1 MVVPLLLAVAGVAL
15 IIVGQLDLDAPPVS
29 SLPPIPDP
37 TSPVEIATPTATPEP
52 SGDGT
57 PGATSTGQPTPSP
70 TPIPDDW
77 VAVQIEIR
85 AVGINVPVRHAVDE
99 DHCDFPPSDAA
110 YVLCGGAQPG
120 RGTNAYIFAHALNT
134 LFKPLWNVRLGDRVK
149 VLMSDG
155 DVLAYVVTEV
165 HANVSCPDDRADPHP
180 SPPLALK
187 LAPPGCEEGAAWTRP
202 TDHER
207 LTLQTSQGY
216 NRNWGELIIV
226 AEPAGS

>member
-1 MVVPLLLAVAGVAL
+1 VPLLLAVAGVAL

-37 TSPVEIATPTATPEP
+37 TSPVAIATPTATPEP

-187 LAPPGCEEGAAWTRP
+187 VAPPGCEEGAAWTRP

>member
-37 TSPVEIATPTATPEP
+37 TSPVAIATPTATPEP

-70 TPIPDDW
+70 TLIPDDW